1 MATILVT
8 PQRDGN
14 IVVEVR
20 RALKNLSCG
29 ASPLRDWYRPRPDG
43 GLIRVA
49 DDVES
54 EALAILNDVH
64 IAVLREAGRTR
75 RKSRAL
81 S

>member
-20 RALKNLSCG
+20 RALQELELRGIG
-29 ASPLRDWYRPRPDG
+29 AQGLAQTSRGR

-49 DDVES
+49 DDVKS
-54 EALAILNDVH
+54 EAMAILNEVH
-64 IAVLREAGRTR
+64 IAVLRESG
-75 RKSRAL
+75 
-81 S
+81 

>member
-20 RALKNLSCG
+20 RALQELELRG
-29 ASPLRDWYRPRPDG
+29 IAAQGLAETSPGR

-54 EALAILNDVH
+54 EALAILSDVH
-64 IAVLREAGRTR
+64 IAVLREPGRTR
-75 RKSRAL
+75 RK
-81 S
+81 

>member
-8 PQRDGN
+8 PQRNGN

-20 RALKNLSCG
+20 RALQELELRGIG
-29 ASPLRDWYRPRPDG
+29 AHGLAQTSRGR

-64 IAVLREAGRTR
+64 IAVLRDSG
-75 RKSRAL
+75 
-81 S
+81 

>member
-20 RALKNLSCG
+20 RALQELELRRIG
-29 ASPLRDWYRPRPDG
+29 AQGLAQTSRGR

-64 IAVLREAGRTR
+64 IAVLRESGRTQ
-75 RKSRAL
+75 RK
-81 S
+81 